1 MSEANKAVA
10 LRFVETMGSNDPE
23 GVRAC
28 LAPDA
33 VATTKGFGKFSGS
46 RDAATVVGAIES
58 FKELMPT
65 GLRLTVLSVT
75 GEGDRVVVEAKGDA
89 LTGDGQSYR
98 NDYCFVMTFRDGLI
112 TQLNEY
118 LCSRHADE
126 VLWPLAEKMGVLAA
140 PAD

>member
-1 MSEANKAVA
+1 MSEANKALA
-10 LRFVETMGSNDPE
+10 LRFVETMGSNDAE

-33 VATTKGFGKFSGS
+33 MATTKGFGKFSGS
-46 RDAATVVGAIES
+46 RDAETVVSAIEA

-65 GLRLTVLSVT
+65 GLRLTVQSVI
-75 GEGDRVVVEAKGDA
+75 GEGERVVIEAKGDA
-89 LTGDGQSYR
+89 VTGDGKAYR
-98 NDYCFVMTFRDGLI
+98 NDYCFVMTFRDGKI

-126 VLWPLAEKMGVLAA
+126 VLWPLAEKMGFLAG
-140 PAD
+140 